1 MTNTNQYVFM
11 EWQMFSLA
19 RIFLVYSILTCATLT
34 KLIIEMKRTV
44 SMFFGYIVYWHVHSE
59 SRQQQIHTSRY
70 TFRIQS
76 NFKQQQNRSNKPDH
90 NQHASGFMVLAKKW
104 LTNKLDM
111 LLQTNKM
118 AANILIRLI
127 RSIRACYRLCPSNLL
142 TSNLYKMAANI
153 LIRFILT
160 N

>member
-1 MTNTNQYVFM
+1 
-11 EWQMFSLA
+11 MFSLA

-44 SMFFGYIVYWHVHSE
+44 SMFFWVYSILTCSFRIQATTDTH
-59 SRQQQIHTSRY
+59 QQIHSRY

-76 NFKQQQNRSNKPDH
+76 NFKQQENRSNRPDD

-127 RSIRACYRLCPSNLL
+127 RSIRACYRLCPSNLFP
-142 TSNLYKMAANI
+142 SNLYKMAANI